1 MKRLHKIIKITCL
14 QGGGRE
20 SLGLRGHMASPSQ
33 SAHCLTSLR
42 LLPPPPRP
50 PSHPLHFSLAT
61 AVVFHKGFTDSAQ
74 PRSADPD
81 FKNKNPGDLQ
91 PGYSNMY
98 EETENVFTSQMLTY

>member
-1 MKRLHKIIKITCL
+1 MCL

-20 SLGLRGHMASPSQ
+20 SLQLRGHMASPPQ

-42 LLPPPPRP
+42 LPPP
-50 PSHPLHFSLAT
+50 HLLHFSLAT

-74 PRSADPD
+74 PRSGDRD

-91 PGYSNMY
+91 WGYSNMY
-98 EETENVFTSQMLTY
+98 EETENMFTSQMLTY